1 MVAIEFDRPFR
12 ALTGHSP
19 FPWQARLFKQLCEGK
34 LPSAVDIPTGLGKT
48 AVMAIWLLARAA
60 GADLP
65 RRLVYV
71 VDRRAVVDQAT
82 DFAEKIRSGLEECAD
97 LEAVRR
103 GLKLGEGPLAISTLR
118 GQHADNREWLSDPT
132 APAIIVGTVDMIG
145 SRLLFEGYGVSRKMR
160 PYAAGL
166 MGCDTLVL
174 LDEAHLSRPFEQ
186 LLRTIEREQQASVTG
201 NGEMR
206 RGCFAGSLANA
217 HVPPPFRMLPL
228 SATLGD
234 ASKSA
239 QTFSLNADDRQ
250 NAVVRKR
257 LEASKTLTIEDL
269 SNPADL
275 EQVLAEKAWDLACNQ
290 AEAQGK
296 PVRMLIY
303 SDRRTDAE
311 KIAERLRK
319 LAKEESPK
327 PEVILFV
334 GGRRVFERTVAAKN
348 LEDWGFIANGD
359 RGPSANAFLVA
370 TSAGEVGVDLDAD
383 HMVCDLVAWERMVQ
397 RLGRVNRRGDGAA
410 QVAVVDPGPPEAKQA
425 GEASVARH
433 KAARALLEKLPQ
445 PDGLSH
451 QANPSSLIGL
461 RTNVELGE
469 LIDNAS
475 TTPPLYP
482 ALSRPLVDAWSMTS
496 LAEHSGRPEVGPWLR
511 GWVDEEPQTTL
522 IWRRH
527 LPVRSEK
534 PNGLPCAMT
543 DKEVDAFFEAAAPQV
558 TEQLEAEIQRVV
570 DWLRKRTRKIRSE
583 LSKQTKKEP
592 EFGNEHPNQES
603 HEGTLRAALTDDEPI
618 AFLLRDIGR
627 PESLCLQSIQDS
639 KPQELNRKLRGQTL
653 VLDARLRGLRDGLLS
668 DSSNDDVL
676 TIDDNWGNTAADEQD
691 QRRMRIQVIDDSTR
705 NQRLVERDQMQEG
718 SESRLQSWRE
728 ALAIPC
734 RLSADSNPQSWLVVE
749 KWRDT
754 VADEETRALAPVG
767 QSLKDHQEWAGRE
780 AARIAEAL
788 DLSKDDRAMLEAAAR
803 HHDDGKAAH
812 RWQRAF
818 NAPRNGEGPY
828 AKTPGP
834 LNRQLLNGYR
844 HEFQSVID
852 AENKGLNGLDRHDP
866 RFDLAL
872 HLIAAHHGHAR
883 PTIPIEGC
891 DSLPPTAANIRAH
904 EIALRFA
911 RLQQQLGPWGL
922 AYWEALLR
930 AADQRASKK
939 LAETVRWQKGDERTK
954 TPPAPVSQEIQQD
967 MFITRKRETG

>member
-1 MVAIEFDRPFR
+1 MANQFNKAFR

-19 FPWQARLFKQLCEGK
+19 FPWQARLFKQLCECK
-34 LPSAVDIPTGLGKT
+34 LPAAVDIPTGLGKT

-60 GADLP
+60 GAELP

-82 DFAEKIRSGLEECAD
+82 DFAEKIRSALDECKD
-97 LEAVRR
+97 LETVRR

-201 NGEMR
+201 NGKMR
-206 RGCFAGSLANA
+206 RGYFAGSLANA

-269 SNPADL
+269 SSPANL
-275 EQVLAEKAWDLACNQ
+275 EQVLAEKAWELACNQ
-290 AEAQGK
+290 AEAQGR

-311 KIAERLRK
+311 KIAGRLQK
-319 LAKEESPK
+319 LAKDESPK
-327 PEVILFV
+327 AEVILFV
-334 GGRRVFERTVAAKN
+334 GGRRIYERMEAAKQ
-348 LEDWGFIANGD
+348 LQHWGFIAHGNA
-359 RGPSANAFLVA
+359 GPSANAFLVA

-383 HMVCDLVAWERMVQ
+383 HMVCDLVPWERMVQ

-410 QVAVVDPGPPEAKQA
+410 QVVVVNPGPPEAKQV
-425 GEASVARH
+425 GEASVVRH

-445 PDGLSH
+445 PDEHGH
-451 QANPSSLIGL
+451 QANPASLIGL
-461 RTNVELGE
+461 RINPELGQ

-496 LAEHSGRPEVGPWLR
+496 LAKHSGRPEVGPWLR
-511 GWVDEEPQTTL
+511 GWVDEKPQTTL

-534 PNGLPCAMT
+534 PSGLPCAMT

-558 TEQLEAEIQRVV
+558 TEQLESETRRVV
-570 DWLRKRTRKIRSE
+570 DWLKKRTRKRRSE
-583 LSKQTKKEP
+583 LNKQQEIKPELGKEDSVGEP
-592 EFGNEHPNQES
+592 HARDFMPPL
-603 HEGTLRAALTDDEPI
+603 TLQGPI
-618 AFLLRDIGR
+618 GFILRDVGC
-627 PESLCLQSIQDS
+627 PEPLCLQSIHDS
-639 KPQELNRKLRGQTL
+639 NPRELNRKLNGQKL
-653 VLDARLRGLRDGLLS
+653 VLDARLSGLSEGLLS
-668 DSSNDDVL
+668 DSCNDAVL
-676 TIDDNWGNTAADEQD
+676 TIDDNWGNADVDERD
-691 QRRMRIQVIDDSTR
+691 QRRMRIQVINDSTR
-705 NQRLVERDQMQEG
+705 NQRLIEHDQMQEG
-718 SESRLQSWRE
+718 DESPLESWRE

-734 RLSADSNPQSWLVVE
+734 RLSVDRSPQSWLVVE
-749 KWRDT
+749 KWRD
-754 VADEETRALAPVG
+754 AEGDEETRALAPVG
-767 QSLKDHQEWAGRE
+767 QSLKDHQEWTGRE

-788 DLSKDDRAMLEAAAR
+788 GLSKDDRAMLEAAAS

-818 NAPRNGEGPY
+818 NAPKDSKGPY

-852 AENKGLNGLDRHDP
+852 AENKGLNGLDRNDL

-891 DSLPPTAANIRAH
+891 DSLPPTAAELRAH
-904 EIALRFA
+904 EVALRFA

-922 AYWEALLR
+922 AWWEALLR
-930 AADQRASKK
+930 AADQRASKA
-939 LAETVRWQKGDERTK
+939 LVETVRWQTTK
-954 TPPAPVSQEIQQD
+954 TPPVLASQGIQRD
-967 MFITRKRETG
+967 MFTTRRQEAS

>member
-1 MVAIEFDRPFR
+1 MGAEAMTVAIEFDGTFR

-19 FPWQARLFKQLCEGK
+19 FPWQARLFKHLCEGK
-34 LPSAVDIPTGLGKT
+34 LPPAVDIPTGLGKT

-60 GADLP
+60 GAELP

-82 DFAEKIRSGLEECAD
+82 DFAEKIRSVLDKCTD
-97 LEAVRR
+97 LEAVRQ
-103 GLKLGEGPLAISTLR
+103 GLKLGEGQLAISTLR

-217 HVPPPFRMLPL
+217 HAPPPFRVLPL

-250 NAVVRKR
+250 NAVVRRR
-257 LEASKTLTIEDL
+257 LEASKTLTIADL
-269 SNPADL
+269 DSPANL
-275 EQVLAEKAWDLACNQ
+275 EQVLAEKAWELACNQ
-290 AEAQGK
+290 AEAQGR

-319 LAKEESPK
+319 LAKDESPK

-334 GGRRVFERTVAAKN
+334 GGRRIYERMAAAKQ
-348 LEDWGFIANGD
+348 LWDWGFIANGNA
-359 RGPSANAFLVA
+359 GPSANAFLVA

-383 HMVCDLVAWERMVQ
+383 HMVCDPVTWERMVQ
-397 RLGRVNRRGDGAA
+397 RLGRVNRRGDGTAR
-410 QVAVVDPGPPEAKQA
+410 VVVVDPGPPDVKQA
-425 GEASVARH
+425 GEAGVARH

-445 PDGLSH
+445 PDEHGH
-451 QANPSSLIGL
+451 QANPASLIGL
-461 RTNVELGE
+461 RANPELGE

-511 GWVDEEPQTTL
+511 GWVDEKPQTTL

-534 PNGLPCAMT
+534 PSGLPSAMT
-543 DKEVDAFFEAAAPQV
+543 NKEVDAFFEAAAPQV
-558 TEQLEAEIQRVV
+558 TEQLETETGRVV
-570 DWLRKRTRKIRSE
+570 DWLKKRTRKRPP
-583 LSKQTKKEP
+583 LT
-592 EFGNEHPNQES
+592 PN
-603 HEGTLRAALTDDEPI
+603 GPI
-618 AFLLRDIGR
+618 AFVLRDVGGS
-627 PESLCLQSIQDS
+627 ESLCLQSIHDS
-639 KPQELNRKLRGQTL
+639 NPRELSRKLSGQTL
-653 VLDARLRGLRDGLLS
+653 VLDARLSGLSEGLLS
-668 DSSNDDVL
+668 DSCNDVVL
-676 TIDDNWGNTAADEQD
+676 TIDDNWGNADADEQG

-705 NQRLVERDQMQEG
+705 NQRLVEPDQKQAG
-718 SESRLQSWRE
+718 DESLVESWRE
-728 ALAIPC
+728 ALALPC
-734 RLSADSNPQSWLVVE
+734 VLSADGNPQSWLVVE
-749 KWRDT
+749 KWQD
-754 VADEETRALAPVG
+754 AEGDEDTRALAPVG

-788 DLSKDDRAMLEAAAR
+788 GLSKDDRSMLEAAAR

-818 NAPRNGEGPY
+818 NAPRDDKGPY
-828 AKTPGP
+828 AKTAGP

-852 AENKGLNGLDRHDP
+852 AENDGLNGLDRHDL

-872 HLIAAHHGHAR
+872 HLIAAHHGRAR

-891 DSLPPTAANIRAH
+891 DSLPPTAAEIRAH

-911 RLQQQLGPWGL
+911 RLQRQLGPWGL
-922 AYWEALLR
+922 AWWEALLR

-939 LAETVRWQKGDERTK
+939 LAETVRWQKADGRTQ
-954 TPPAPVSQEIQQD
+954 TPPAPVSQEMQQD
-967 MFITRKRETG
+967 MFTTRRRETG

>member
-19 FPWQARLFKQLCEGK
+19 FPWQARLFKQLCECK
-34 LPSAVDIPTGLGKT
+34 LPPAVDIPTGLGKT

-60 GADLP
+60 GAELP

-82 DFAEKIRSGLEECAD
+82 DFAEKIREALEKCRD
-97 LEAVRR
+97 LQAVRQ
-103 GLKLGEGPLAISTLR
+103 GLKLGEGQLAISTLR

-186 LLRTIEREQQASVTG
+186 LLRTIEQEQQASVTG
-201 NGEMR
+201 NGETR

-217 HVPPPFRMLPL
+217 HIPPPFRMLPL

-239 QTFSLNADDRQ
+239 QTFSLSADDQQ
-250 NAVVRKR
+250 NAVVQKR

-269 SNPADL
+269 SNRADL
-275 EQVLAEKAWDLACNQ
+275 EQVLAEKAWELACNQ

-319 LAKEESPK
+319 LAKDESPK

-383 HMVCDLVAWERMVQ
+383 HMVCDLVPWERMVQ

-410 QVAVVDPGPPEAKQA
+410 QVVVVDPGPPEAKQA
-425 GEASVARH
+425 GEARVARH

-445 PDGLSH
+445 SDELSH

-461 RTNVELGE
+461 CANVELGE
-469 LIDNAS
+469 LIDNAT

-527 LPVRSEK
+527 LPVRWNSNTGPE
-534 PNGLPCAMT
+534 PMT
-543 DKEVDAFFEAAAPQV
+543 DRDVEAFFEVAAPQA
-558 TEQLEAEIQRVV
+558 TELLETETKRIR
-570 DWLRKRTRKIRSE
+570 DWLQTRASKLLDPKAKPNEPAHNAYPLTEDGPVAYLIRDDGKSE
-583 LSKQTKKEP
+583 PFSLRSLKKLK
-592 EFGNEHPNQES
+592 GDNNERSN
-603 HEGTLRAALTDDEPI
+603 
-618 AFLLRDIGR
+618 
-627 PESLCLQSIQDS
+627 
-639 KPQELNRKLRGQTL
+639 ELFRKLKDRRV
-653 VLDARLRGLRDGLLS
+653 VLDARIGGLSDGLLS
-668 DSSNDDVL
+668 NTNNKIL
-676 TIDDNWGNTAADEQD
+676 TIDDNWGNTAAAEQD
-691 QRRMRIQVIDDSTR
+691 QQKMRIQVINDNTR
-705 NQRLVERDQMQEG
+705 NQRLVERDQTREE
-718 SESRLQSWRE
+718 SESRIKSWRE

-734 RLSADSNPQSWLVVE
+734 SLTVKGDPASWLVVE
-749 KWRDT
+749 KRYNADRDEDDLAT
-754 VADEETRALAPVG
+754 APVL
-767 QSLKDHQEWAGRE
+767 QTLKDHQEWAGRE

-788 DLSKDDRAMLEAAAR
+788 GLSRDDRAMLEAAAR
-803 HHDDGKAAH
+803 HHDEGKEAH

-818 NAPRNGEGPY
+818 NAPRDGKGPY

-834 LNRQLLNGYR
+834 LNRRQLEGYR

-852 AENKGLNGLDRHDP
+852 AENKGLNGLDRHDL

-891 DSLPPTAANIRAH
+891 DSLPPTAAEIRAY

-922 AYWEALLR
+922 AWWEALLR

-939 LAETVRWQKGDERTK
+939 LANTVQPRKNDQPTAKLRTSSPTSLETQ
-954 TPPAPVSQEIQQD
+954 QELLPIGKD
-967 MFITRKRETG
+967 DAI